1 MTDATTESHRA
12 LRVTRTGGVLCALGF
27 VLIGWPSL
35 FAAALGLELVAAAF
49 WCWAR
54 AAEDRAE
61 QLPRWAWLRRPASA
75 LWLAAGLHA
84 VVRDTGLGVQPAFQ
98 TLPGVVARVEALAV
112 LWGGLELMA
121 ALPLARPFSDR
132 AGPLGATGPWLPVM
146 LPAAGFLVLWR
157 HAALWTDL
165 PDVRTAALVLLL
177 VTACL
182 AALRAFGRRPWTAS
196 LRWLAVG
203 DCALGGALVALRA
216 VPADAALLLWLGA
229 CGGHAL
235 LLAGE
240 LGGAATRRGPR
251 PHRLWR
257 VAAWTALASLSW
269 PVLSTL
275 GFGPPDVANPAFALA
290 AAAAVALAA
299 WVSVGR
305 LVEAPER
312 RTMVRRE
319 AAVPLI
325 QIGAVATLAAG
336 PVALAIAWWSGFEP
350 SWTDSLAALTPAI
363 AGGWAAGI
371 GGRRSLAERPTLAGL
386 APRVAARGRRARRAA
401 RAAFDSIVAFE
412 RRLVAVLGR
421 IAFALIAPARDL
433 HTGDAQEYLLF
444 LAGVAV
450 LALVLPL
457 LR

>member
-1 MTDATTESHRA
+1 MTSTTEPTVRRLSPPNPS
-12 LRVTRTGGVLCALGF
+12 LSGGLLCATGF

-35 FAAALGLELVAAAF
+35 LAAALGIELVAAGF
-49 WCWAR
+49 WSWGR
-54 AAEDRAE
+54 AAEDRTE

-84 VVRDTGLGVQPAFQ
+84 VMRDRGLGVLASFP
-98 TLPGVVARVEALAV
+98 TLPGVIARVEALAV
-112 LWGGLELMA
+112 LWGALELMA

-132 AGPLGATGPWLPVM
+132 PGPLSATGPWLPVM

-157 HAALWTDL
+157 HAAHWTVV
-165 PDVRTAALVLLL
+165 PEVRTAALVLLL

-182 AALRAFGRRPWTAS
+182 AALRAFGLRPWTAS
-196 LRWLAVG
+196 LRWLAVA
-203 DCALGGALVALRA
+203 DCALGGTLVALRV
-216 VPADAALLLWLGA
+216 VPDESALLLWLGA
-229 CGGHAL
+229 CGGHGL

-240 LGGAATRRGPR
+240 LGGAAPRRGPH

-257 VAAWTALASLSW
+257 LAAWTALASLSW
-269 PVLSTL
+269 PVLAAL
-275 GFGPPDVANPAFALA
+275 GFGPPGLANPVFALA

-299 WVSVGR
+299 WVSVRR

-325 QIGAVATLAAG
+325 QIGALATMAAG
-336 PVALAIAWWSGFEP
+336 PVALVIAWWSGFEP
-350 SWTDSLAALTPAI
+350 RWTDSLASLTPAL
-363 AGGWAAGI
+363 AGGWAAGL
-371 GGRRSLAERPTLAGL
+371 GPRREEAGL
-386 APRVAARGRRARRAA
+386 APRLRVPGGWGRRAAQ
-401 RAAFDSIVAFE
+401 VAFHGVMGVE
-412 RRLVAVLGR
+412 RQLVRLLTR
-421 IAFALIAPARDL
+421 LALVVIAPARDL
-433 HTGDAQEYLLF
+433 HTGDAQEFLLF

>member
-1 MTDATTESHRA
+1 
-12 LRVTRTGGVLCALGF
+12 VTGGALCAAGF

-35 FAAALGLELVAAAF
+35 FAAALGIELVAAGF
-49 WCWAR
+49 WFWGR

-75 LWLAAGLHA
+75 LWLAAGLLT
-84 VVRDTGLGVQPAFQ
+84 VVRDTGLGVLPGLQ
-98 TLPGVVARVEALAV
+98 TLPGTIGRVVALAV
-112 LWGGLELMA
+112 LWGALELMA

-132 AGPLGATGPWLPVM
+132 IGPLSATGPWLPVM

-157 HAALWTDL
+157 HAAHWTGV
-165 PDVRTAALVLLL
+165 PEVRTAAQVLLL

-182 AALRAFGRRPWTAS
+182 AALRAFGRSPWTAS
-196 LRWLAVG
+196 LRWLVVA
-203 DCALGGALVALRA
+203 DCALGGTLVALRV
-216 VPADAALLLWLGA
+216 VPDDSALLLWLGA

-240 LGGAATRRGPR
+240 LGGAAPRRGPH

-257 VAAWTALASLSW
+257 IAAWTALASLSW
-269 PVLSTL
+269 PVLATL
-275 GFGPPDVANPAFALA
+275 AFGPPGLANPALALA
-290 AAAAVALAA
+290 AAGAVALAA
-299 WVSVGR
+299 WVSVRR

-325 QIGAVATLAAG
+325 QIGALATMAAG
-336 PVALAIAWWSGFEP
+336 PVALLIAWWSGFEP
-350 SWTDSLAALTPAI
+350 RWADSLASLTPAL
-363 AGGWAAGI
+363 AGGWAGARGGSRGLGALPRRI
-371 GGRRSLAERPTLAGL
+371 TAPGGRARH
-386 APRVAARGRRARRAA
+386 AAV
-401 RAAFDSIVAFE
+401 AAFDGIVRVE
-412 RRLVAVLGR
+412 RRLVALLGR
-421 IAFALIAPARDL
+421 LALALIAPARDL
-433 HTGDAQEYLLF
+433 HTGDAQEFLLF

>member
-1 MTDATTESHRA
+1 MRRLAAPDPS
-12 LRVTRTGGVLCALGF
+12 LSGGALCATGF

-35 FAAALGLELVAAAF
+35 FAAALGIELVAAGF
-49 WCWAR
+49 WCWGR

-84 VVRDTGLGVQPAFQ
+84 VVRDTGLGVLPALQ
-98 TLPGVVARVEALAV
+98 TLPGAVARVEALAV
-112 LWGGLELMA
+112 LWGALELMA

-132 AGPLGATGPWLPVM
+132 PGPLSATGPWLPVM

-157 HAALWTDL
+157 HAAHWTMV
-165 PDVRTAALVLLL
+165 PEVRTAALVLLL

-196 LRWLAVG
+196 LRWLAVA
-203 DCALGGALVALRA
+203 DCALGGTLVALHA
-216 VPADAALLLWLGA
+216 VPDESALLLWLAA

-240 LGGAATRRGPR
+240 LGGAAPRRGPH

-269 PVLSTL
+269 PVLATL
-275 GFGPPDVANPAFALA
+275 GFGPPGVANPVFALA
-290 AAAAVALAA
+290 AACAVALAA
-299 WVSVGR
+299 WVSVRR
-305 LVEAPER
+305 LVAAPER
-312 RTMVRRE
+312 RSMVRRE

-325 QIGAVATLAAG
+325 QIGALATMAAG
-336 PVALAIAWWSGFEP
+336 PVALLIAWWSGFEP
-350 SWTDSLAALTPAI
+350 RWTDSLASLTPAL
-363 AGGWAAGI
+363 AGGWAAGL
-371 GGRRSLAERPTLAGL
+371 GGSLGLAGR
-386 APRVAARGRRARRAA
+386 APRLTATGGRARRVAQ
-401 RAAFDSIVAFE
+401 AAFHGVVRFE
-412 RRLVAVLGR
+412 RRLVALLAR
-421 IAFALIAPARDL
+421 LALALIAPARDL
-433 HTGDAQEYLLF
+433 HTGDAQEFLLF